1 VRGVCIIGHGS
12 SNERAVMN
20 GIRVA
25 SEFAQAGINERLER
39 EFAVRPAADHP
50 DEPAAQLPVQ

>member
-12 SNERAVMN
+12 SNDRAIMN

-25 SEFAQAGINERLER
+25 SEFAQAGVNERLER
-39 EFAVRPAADHP
+39 EFAGRPAA
-50 DEPAAQLPVQ
+50 AADGSDLQLPIQ